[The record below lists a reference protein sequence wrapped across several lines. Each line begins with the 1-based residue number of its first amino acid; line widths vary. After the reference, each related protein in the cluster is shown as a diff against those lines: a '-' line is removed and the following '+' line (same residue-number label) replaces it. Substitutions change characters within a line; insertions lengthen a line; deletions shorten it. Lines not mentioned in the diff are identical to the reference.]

1 MITLELKT
9 DRELNI
15 DLTQQVEVIQEK
27 AYVATAYVNT
37 SHGMTVFETLPW
49 YSTWQSLWYEYTGM
63 RGLVLKLLIDP
74 DGYIQELFICVVT
87 NNIKEHDKCLLH
99 INDETIDMLEEVNVA
114 FMFEHKD
121 GDRCD
126 IDSKYVKAYL
136 EVDKFTPIYVSGLL
150 EINEHCR
157 DKLDNLEDS

>member
-15 DLTQQVEVIQEK
+15 DLTQQVEVVQEK
-27 AYVATAYVNT
+27 AYVIT
-37 SHGMTVFETLPW
+37 SHGIAVYETMPW
-49 YSTWQSLWYEYTGM
+49 YSTWQRVWYEYTGM

-74 DGYIQELFICVVT
+74 DGYIQELFICVIT

-99 INDETIDMLEEVNVA
+99 INDETIDMLDEINVA
-114 FMFEHKD
+114 FMLGHED
-121 GDRCD
+121 GDKCD

-136 EVDKFTPIYVSGLL
+136 EIDKFAPIYVSGLL
-150 EINEHCR
+150 EINEHCK
-157 DKLDNLEDS
+157 DKLDDLGDS

>member
-15 DLTQQVEVIQEK
+15 DLTQQVEVVQEK
-27 AYVATAYVNT
+27 AYVVT
-37 SHGMTVFETLPW
+37 SHDIAVYETMPW
-49 YSTWQSLWYEYTGM
+49 YSTWQRVWYEYTGM

-74 DGYIQELFICVVT
+74 DGYIQELFICIIT

-99 INDETIDMLEEVNVA
+99 INDETIDMLDEINVA
-114 FMFEHKD
+114 FMLGHED
-121 GDRCD
+121 GDKCD

-136 EVDKFTPIYVSGLL
+136 EIDKFAPIYVSGLL

-157 DKLDNLEDS
+157 DKLDDLEDS

>member
-9 DRELNI
+9 DKELNI
-15 DLTQQVEVIQEK
+15 DLTQQVEVVQEK
-27 AYVATAYVNT
+27 AYVVTSQGTAVY
-37 SHGMTVFETLPW
+37 ETLPW
-49 YSTWQSLWYEYTGM
+49 YSTWQRVWYEYTGM

-74 DGYIQELFICVVT
+74 DGYIQELFICVTT

-99 INDETIDMLEEVNVA
+99 INDETINMLNEINVA
-114 FMFEHKD
+114 FMLGLED
-121 GDRCD
+121 GDKCD

-136 EVDKFTPIYVSGLL
+136 EIDKFAPIYVSGLL

-157 DKLDNLEDS
+157 DKLDNLDDN